1 MQNDFSNILSQLRRD
16 RGISQKQT
24 AADLGISQALLSHY
38 EKGIR
43 ECGLDFLVRAAQ
55 YFGVTTDYLLGR
67 TAAPSKAGQQEAAT
81 PFDAA
86 KRQITNAQALLFELL
101 RGCEKDGVQETGLHL
116 LRLQTYQTALYLLG
130 LCHGDKPFAK
140 PSRYTKPAA
149 EGEIVRCFAKLG
161 LVKEKGDS
169 LSFPLVSPEQLSAEY
184 PELYGDFCSLLLEM
198 EEKL

>member
-1 MQNDFSNILSQLRRD
+1 MEYPNIRSLREDHDFRQCDLASVLHVSQNTYSQYENGVIELTAERLVKLADFYNVSI
-16 RGISQKQT
+16 
-24 AADLGISQALLSHY
+24 
-38 EKGIR
+38 
-43 ECGLDFLVRAAQ
+43 
-55 YFGVTTDYLLGR
+55 DYLLGR